1 MPRWRADGREI
12 FYTANGNLM
21 ALPVMVGSTNPR
33 FGQPFVLFSAP
44 APNNWDA
51 APDGQ
56 SFLFATPVREQ
67 AIVPFSVVMNWQAT
81 SPR

>member
-1 MPRWRADGREI
+1 MARWRADGREI
-12 FYTANGNLM
+12 YYTANGNLM
-21 ALPVMVGSTNPR
+21 AQPVMLGSSPQ

-67 AIVPFSVVMNWQAT
+67 AIVPFSVVMNWQTT
-81 SPR
+81 SSR